1 MRSVIAACAVAVALS
16 AGCSD
21 QSGSSPSGALTDLC
35 AATRGGVGL
44 DEQESAFFDRA
55 HDALHDLARRA
66 TDVDPEAAADL
77 LEAKQAVE
85 AAFTESFDEPVSRDQ
100 VNTLIASANEA
111 LAALEEEPISC

>member
-1 MRSVIAACAVAVALS
+1 MRSMIAVCAAIAALS

-21 QSGSSPSGALTDLC
+21 ESTSSPSGALTDLC
-35 AATRGGVGL
+35 AATRSGVDL
-44 DEQESAFFDRA
+44 EEQESAFFDRA

-85 AAFTESFDEPVSRDQ
+85 VAITESFDEPVAEKH
-100 VNTLIASANEA
+100 VTTLIASVNEA
-111 LAALEEEPISC
+111 LAAVEEEPISC